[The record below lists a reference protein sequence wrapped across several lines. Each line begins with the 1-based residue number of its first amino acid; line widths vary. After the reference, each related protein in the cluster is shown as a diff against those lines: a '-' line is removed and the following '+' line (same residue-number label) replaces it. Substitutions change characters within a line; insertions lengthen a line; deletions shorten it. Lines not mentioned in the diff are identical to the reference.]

1 MTREQEIEQAIKEN
15 CLSSVSVIFFKMGAE
30 WADAHQPQV
39 AYLEHEIERLKSKL
53 QAADDLNALLT
64 AELEKAK
71 SPWISVE
78 DRLPKEEDPDDKG
91 YSVSVIGLFSDG
103 SVSKCFCSLEE
114 GIWFIEGLTCDPP
127 THWMPIPEL

>member
-78 DRLPKEEDPDDKG
+78 DRLPKEDGNYLALFKRNNYMCTLEFKNNYWKVAG
-91 YSVSVIGLFSDG
+91 YQSD
-103 SVSKCFCSLEE
+103 
-114 GIWFIEGLTCDPP
+114 I
-127 THWMPIPEL
+127 THWMPIPKLNV